1 MWRKALIGCDWF
13 PGNAAEVVDMIRDL
27 VEAQLGSNEE
37 LSASDLDTVVYKL
50 DEVVKVSIITPDVG
64 ADIVDIVAD
73 ILQSKTYMTPVAN
86 R

>member
-1 MWRKALIGCDWF
+1 MKKGFIGCDWL

>member
-1 MWRKALIGCDWF
+1 MKKSFIGCDWF

>member
-1 MWRKALIGCDWF
+1 MWRKALIGCDWL

>member
-1 MWRKALIGCDWF
+1 
-13 PGNAAEVVDMIRDL
+13 MIRDL